1 MEKQRREK
9 LHFRVS
15 EEEKERIKGNAEKA
29 GLSMSK
35 YIRSAALKR
44 TIYDSH
50 PPQLEGAYK
59 KLKII
64 LYWVEHGETKNMEK
78 ELREILA
85 LLYDAYLYPKK

>member
-1 MEKQRREK
+1 MENQRREK

-35 YIRSAALKR
+35 YIRSVALKR
-44 TIYDSH
+44 TIYGSY

-59 KLKII
+59 KLRVI
-64 LYWVEHGETKNMEK
+64 LYWIEHGETKNLEE

-85 LLYDAYLYPKK
+85 LLYDAYLYQEK